1 MAKLPEETT
10 VSINILKQQLL
21 DVIDKSTAAEFMLF
35 ERFGETET
43 TIPILEEL
51 KSVAERSTSWFSRF
65 VNLQLRIAQSQPT
78 DTFDML
84 KLLSEAIVRIQAEAP
99 AMERSIQE
107 VKIDWNVP

>member
-1 MAKLPEETT
+1 MAKLPKETT
-10 VSINILKQQLL
+10 VTINSLKQQLL
-21 DVIDKSTAAEFMLF
+21 DILDNSTAAEFMLF

-43 TIPILEEL
+43 TIPLLEEL
-51 KSVAERSTSWFSRF
+51 KSVAERSTSWFSRL

-78 DTFDML
+78 ATFDML

>member
-1 MAKLPEETT
+1 MAKLPEEAT
-10 VSINILKQQLL
+10 VTINSLKQQLL
-21 DVIDKSTAAEFMLF
+21 DILDNSTAVEFILF

-51 KSVAERSTSWFSRF
+51 KNVARSTSWFSRL

-78 DTFDML
+78 ATFDML
-84 KLLSEAIVRIQAEAP
+84 KLLSEAILRIQAEAP

>member
-10 VSINILKQQLL
+10 VTINNLKQQLL
-21 DVIDKSTAAEFMLF
+21 GILDNSTATEFMLF
-35 ERFGETET
+35 ERFSETET
-43 TIPILEEL
+43 TISILEEL
-51 KSVAERSTSWFSRF
+51 KSVAERSTSWFSRL
-65 VNLQLRIAQSQPT
+65 VIQLRIAQSQPT
-78 DTFDML
+78 ATFDML